1 MNQKPRRI
9 QYKIY
14 QYYFLAHNKIK
25 VKIQILVKV
34 LIYKAFLKI

>member
-14 QYYFLAHNKIK
+14 QYYFLAYNKIK
-25 VKIQILVKV
+25 MKTHILVKA
-34 LIYKAFLKI
+34 LIFKAFLKI